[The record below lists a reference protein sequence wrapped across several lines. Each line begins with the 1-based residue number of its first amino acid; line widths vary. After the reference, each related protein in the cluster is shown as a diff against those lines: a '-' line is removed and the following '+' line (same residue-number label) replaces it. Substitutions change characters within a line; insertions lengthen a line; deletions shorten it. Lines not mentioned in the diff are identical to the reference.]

1 MGVEME
7 IKLAPAEC
15 TIMQCLWES
24 GEDLTAYELRE
35 RLKAEYGKEYSLKA
49 MAAFMNLLL
58 KKGAVSRYK
67 EHHSYQYHSEIC
79 MDAYRQEQVKEFGEQ
94 WYHGSAV
101 DMLASIVE
109 NQVLDEKEREKLW
122 RLMEKYGTDRTDNR

>member
-1 MGVEME
+1 MN

-35 RLKAEYGKEYSLKA
+35 RLKAQYGKEYSLKA
-49 MAAFMNLLL
+49 MATFMNLLL

-67 EHHSYQYHSEIC
+67 EHHSHQYHPEIH
-79 MDAYRQEQVKEFGEQ
+79 MDEYRQEQLTEFGEQ

-101 DMLASIVE
+101 DMLAAAVE
-109 NQVLDEKEREKLW
+109 NQTLDEEERKKLW
-122 RLMEKYGTDRTDNR
+122 RLMEKYGADHISDK